1 MTAADATRFGHF
13 LVAYLDFRLPAPLDF
28 LAARARASTFFIT
41 RRSVADIL
49 ITSDNI

>member
-1 MTAADATRFGHF
+1 MTSADATRFGHIPVTYFDLF
-13 LVAYLDFRLPAPLDF
+13 LAAPLDF
-28 LAARARASTFFIT
+28 LAARARARTFFIT